1 MWPYAYPS
9 LRNTVWKNA
18 RANIGTLSIFAI
30 IRADLDQ
37 NDLIGR
43 IKRTTVDWIPLIWIH
58 VLIHNWSNRL
68 STRKNWFVQFN
79 HSTTIQYR
87 QTRVIPWSDAVSSVA
102 IVAQNCPHLQEWC
115 FRFDAG
121 AWSVLGVFSRACVI
135 WIRERLRFANTWIW
149 KTAWLTQLWKWV
161 LQLQWGYY
169 NSSEWWKYLCPMNRH
184 GLDLKSVACQP
195 VC

>member
-43 IKRTTVDWIPLIWIH
+43 IKPTTVDWIPLIWIH

-79 HSTTIQYR
+79 HSTTIHIIHIQIYMNETTHN
-87 QTRVIPWSDAVSSVA
+87 TRYFFLLHWVGIPAWNDTPL
-102 IVAQNCPHLQEWC
+102 IYITHLHSI
-115 FRFDAG
+115 AN
-121 AWSVLGVFSRACVI
+121 AYLS
-135 WIRERLRFANTWIW
+135 ANT
-149 KTAWLTQLWKWV
+149 
-161 LQLQWGYY
+161 LQ
-169 NSSEWWKYLCPMNRH
+169 
-184 GLDLKSVACQP
+184 CQP
-195 VC
+195 CANTKVSFTRFEYE